1 MSRRGRGVVD
11 PAVRRRG
18 VVDPPV
24 KGQRGAE
31 TLELVAGLP
40 LLGIVVTALL
50 QGAALVEDHAR
61 AAADARELVR
71 QRVVCDHRDAPPAEV
86 AGDPALRSARV
97 TFSTAAD
104 REGGMLVTATV
115 VLAPRILLPGLPGGP
130 GSPLAARAGATMR
143 EEPC

>member
-1 MSRRGRGVVD
+1 VRRSG
-11 PAVRRRG
+11 RRG
-18 VVDPPV
+18 VVGPAV
-24 KGQRGAE
+24 RGQRGAE

-50 QGAALVEDHAR
+50 QGAALVEEHAR

-71 QRVVCDHRDAPPAEV
+71 HRVVCDHRDAPPAVV

-97 TFSTAAD
+97 TFTRAAD
-104 REGGMLVTATV
+104 PAGGTLVTATV
-115 VLAPRILLPGLPGGP
+115 VLAPRILLPGLPAGP
-130 GSPLAARAGATMR
+130 ESPLAARAAATMR